1 MTSSEKFSLK
11 WNDFQENVSSSFRHL
26 RHDSKLTDVTLISED
41 GEHLD
46 SHKLILSASSPFFMN
61 IFQRNKHPQPLI
73 YLKGFPGRY
82 LNSILDFM
90 YHGKADI
97 YQEDL
102 DAFLALAEELQ
113 LKGLTGGGEEQ
124 QQKEI
129 HVTPKEMDKKQQQV
143 QELYK
148 QPLKSKLNKIY
159 EIPKAETYVASKT
172 TTVMT
177 TEHFEK
183 VFYNGG
189 TPEGLKETLQSMI
202 SKDGTVLTCTVCG
215 KSKDKAGNQY
225 ANRQMERHVESMHVD
240 GVVYECNNCEKTFR
254 SKNALYSHRQLACRT
269 SK

>member
-11 WNDFQENVSSSFRHL
+11 WNDFQENVSSSFSHL

-41 GEHLD
+41 GEQLD

-73 YLKGFPGRY
+73 YLKGFQGRY

-102 DAFLALAEELQ
+102 DAFLALADELQ

-124 QQKEI
+124 EQKE
-129 HVTPKEMDKKQQQV
+129 TLTRPKEMYKKQQLV

-148 QPLKSKLNKIY
+148 QPLKSELNQVY
-159 EIPKAETYVASKT
+159 EIPKTKTYIPNKT

-177 TEHFEK
+177 TEHFDK
-183 VFYNGG
+183 VIYNGG
-189 TPEGLKETLQSMI
+189 IAEGLKETLQSMI
-202 SKDGTVLTCTVCG
+202 AKNGTVLTCTVCG

-225 ANRQMERHVESMHVD
+225 ANRQMERHVESMHVE

-254 SKNALYSHRQLACRT
+254 SKNSLYSHSQLLCRT